1 MDYSQF
7 KPQMLKLLDNPFM
20 RPENMMGS
28 PINPVKEAEMM
39 KAQANAIT
47 NDFSGMTFEQ
57 AQGRQQQRDI
67 KSPEEA
73 KAIADAI
80 ARGPTGNYMMGS
92 GFRQAGRLWLG
103 M

>member
-39 KAQANAIT
+39 KAQANAI
-47 NDFSGMTFEQ
+47 NQS
-57 AQGRQQQRDI
+57 A
-67 KSPEEA
+67 
-73 KAIADAI
+73 
-80 ARGPTGNYMMGS
+80 
-92 GFRQAGRLWLG
+92 
-103 M
+103 